1 MKRMRWVDSP
11 IGALRL
17 AEEDGALTELLFG
30 RREDSRQLDDSPV
43 LLQAE
48 VQLGEYFAGKRRE
61 FTVPLSPRG
70 TEFQRR
76 VWNALLTIPYGET
89 RSYGEIAIL
98 AESPKAFRAVGSAN
112 HNNPISILIPCHR
125 VIGKNGSLTGYGG
138 GMEAKQFLL
147 ELEKGNG
154 ELAISN

>member
-1 MKRMRWVDSP
+1 MKLIRWIDSP
-11 IGALRL
+11 IGVLRL
-17 AEEDGALTELLFG
+17 KEEDGALTELLFG
-30 RREDSRQLDDSPV
+30 RQGGKWEQGASPL

-48 VQLGEYFAGKRRE
+48 EELREYFEGKRRE
-61 FTVPLSPRG
+61 FTLPLSPKG

-89 RSYGEIAIL
+89 RSYEEIAVL
-98 AESPKAFRAVGSAN
+98 AGSPKAFRAVGSAN

-138 GMEAKQFLL
+138 GMEAKRFLL
-147 ELEKGNG
+147 ELEQG
-154 ELAISN
+154 SR

>member
-11 IGALRL
+11 IGALWL

-30 RREDSRQLDDSPV
+30 RREDSRQRDDSPV

-125 VIGKNGSLTGYGG
+125 VVGKNGSLTGYGG